1 MKASSRRENRPH
13 GTAKAAAQ
21 RSNMHAA
28 EHAEAAGSEWSVA
41 ACAGKALRT
50 GVRRGWLLLAVTA
63 VCAAA
68 GGCMAHTQC
77 VAVDVDSRDWSR
89 PALLSFTNSDTT
101 TLRDLHLFIRCNE
114 RFEAD
119 SLPLRVMLLSPD
131 SLRFEERFVLRT
143 ERGELPA
150 ARSRVCEAPYR
161 SRVVLPDTGRYRLII
176 APETPQNGIEAV
188 GINIVKTE

>member
-13 GTAKAAAQ
+13 NTAETAATG
-21 RSNMHAA
+21 SNIHAA
-28 EHAEAAGSEWSVA
+28 GAARVAGTVWSIA
-41 ACAGKALRT
+41 ACAGKALRR
-50 GVRRGWLLLAVTA
+50 GMRRGWLLLAATA
-63 VCAAA
+63 ACAAA

-77 VAVDVDSRDWSR
+77 VAVDVDTRDWSR
-89 PALLSFTNSDTT
+89 PAFLSFINSDTT

-119 SLPLRVMLLSPD
+119 SLPLHVMFLSPD
-131 SLRFEERFVLRT
+131 SLRFEERFVLRA

-176 APETPQNGIEAV
+176 APATPQRGIEAV
-188 GINIVKTE
+188 GINIVRTE